1 MSKFLKTDDLHRH
14 NGYNIL
20 EYCGF
25 KRDEQ
30 FIIIDIMD
38 DLLIFNDPSYHNSA
52 YTNKICLH
60 YKHFTSVSSI
70 RDTKINIILT

>member
-1 MSKFLKTDDLHRH
+1 
-14 NGYNIL
+14 
-20 EYCGF
+20 
-25 KRDEQ
+25 
-30 FIIIDIMD
+30 MD